1 MKHARI
7 NSLQPNS
14 AVSYKVLS
22 DRAKLSF
29 DTLGAISGG
38 EFDDN
43 NEKHLLVVKLMQ
55 QNFSF
60 FQGAADAAG
69 LFKEGKVSV
78 KDAIN
83 IKALARLSMNEIRD
97 LRTCF
102 LLGMF
107 KNVKIILYYKGLF

>member
-7 NSLQPNS
+7 NSSQPNS

-29 DTLGAISGG
+29 DILGAISGG

-55 QNFSF
+55 QSFSF
-60 FQGAADAAG
+60 SRVLLMRQVSS
-69 LFKEGKVSV
+69 KKVRS
-78 KDAIN
+78 
-83 IKALARLSMNEIRD
+83 LSKMP
-97 LRTCF
+97 
-102 LLGMF
+102 
-107 KNVKIILYYKGLF
+107 